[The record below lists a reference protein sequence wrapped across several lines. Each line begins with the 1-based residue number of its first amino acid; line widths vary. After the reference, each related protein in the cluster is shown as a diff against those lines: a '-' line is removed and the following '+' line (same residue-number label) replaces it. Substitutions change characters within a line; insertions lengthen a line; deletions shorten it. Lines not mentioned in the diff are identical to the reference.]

1 MILSYL
7 YFKIFYKNSK
17 FWFLA
22 VFLFQAR
29 PADRTGRPELVSRT
43 CTLVH
48 VCRPTVGSTD
58 WKQFCSRVFWVDR
71 PVDRLQKTVFLFRGR
86 STRAQRLL
94 PAGRTADRTGRPP
107 GLQSPNGSFLFGAIL
122 KSVFRTVFWQTFSG
136 FYRTFSDQISL
147 K

>member
-1 MILSYL
+1 MYVYPFSSMILSYL

-17 FWFLA
+17 FWFPA

-43 CTLVH
+43 TRLCMSVGRPLG
-48 VCRPTVGSTD
+48 RPTESSFALGFSGSTARSTARSTAFRKLCFILED
-58 WKQFCSRVFWVDR
+58 GR
-71 PVDRLQKTVFLFRGR
+71 PER

-107 GLQSPNGSFLFGAIL
+107 GLQSPNGSFLFGAI
-122 KSVFRTVFWQTFSG
+122 
-136 FYRTFSDQISL
+136 
-147 K
+147 